1 MERINVSL
9 DPETLRT
16 LATIAERF
24 GIADR
29 SSAIRFAAR
38 YLARKEHLMQIPM
51 TPCVLFHHGVVAPQ
65 SLDINDTLEKSGIEI
80 QAATHDL
87 FAVDALAAAP
97 VRQIISGAG
106 SAPLAESFA
115 LVCLVSDWD
124 GPYPVNA
131 FTDDTG
137 EGLIIPLELHE
148 EDEDDEWAR

>member
-9 DPETLRT
+9 DAETLST

-24 GIADR
+24 GITDR

-51 TPCVLFHHGVVAPQ
+51 TPCVVFHYGVVDPQ
-65 SLDINDTLEKSGIEI
+65 ALDINDQLEAAGIEI

-87 FAVDALAAAP
+87 FAVDALAVAP
-97 VRQIISGAG
+97 VRKIVADSG
-106 SAPLAESFA
+106 SAPLDESFA

-131 FTDDTG
+131 FTDDSG

-148 EDEDDEWAR
+148 EDEDGEWAR